1 MGWVYVLINPSMNGI
16 YKVGMTD
23 NSPENRARELSNTT
37 SVASPFIVIFKHET
51 NSYQILENKVH
62 KRLAEYRL
70 SKNREFFRGDPSI
83 AIKLILELGK
93 DLKPEFIT
101 DSGESKKENLYTQ
114 FEEEALDYLN
124 GTGNKLQ
131 DLLKAK
137 EMFEHAQKL
146 GSKMAIIELVKLE
159 MPESKKSLRY
169 QGLKNASLKKLNK
182 LREEKFFE
190 ANLLLWSHY
199 ASESHYG
206 NCAKLLAEILDNS
219 GSVSEKTLNRA
230 AFELGIIAMRKS
242 EWDDSPF
249 MDFEWDNTISKNEA
263 ELIFQKLE
271 KYQKELLSGWKT
283 HLSEM
288 YDEKFH
294 STIDYDISCCGAI
307 ALLGIRYNNNEL
319 IKAGQNLKK
328 EEIRAIESYE
338 SSTVSKDL
346 KYKIL
351 DDWKKR
357 GYLPNDFEEH

>member
-1 MGWVYVLINPSMNGI
+1 
-16 YKVGMTD
+16 
-23 NSPENRARELSNTT
+23 
-37 SVASPFIVIFKHET
+37 
-51 NSYQILENKVH
+51 
-62 KRLAEYRL
+62 
-70 SKNREFFRGDPSI
+70 
-83 AIKLILELGK
+83 
-93 DLKPEFIT
+93 
-101 DSGESKKENLYTQ
+101 
-114 FEEEALDYLN
+114 
-124 GTGNKLQ
+124 
-131 DLLKAK
+131 
-137 EMFEHAQKL
+137 
-146 GSKMAIIELVKLE
+146 
-159 MPESKKSLRY
+159 
-169 QGLKNASLKKLNK
+169 
-182 LREEKFFE
+182 
-190 ANLLLWSHY
+190 
-199 ASESHYG
+199 
-206 NCAKLLAEILDNS
+206 
-219 GSVSEKTLNRA
+219 
-230 AFELGIIAMRKS
+230 MRKS

-263 ELIFQKLE
+263 ELISQKLE